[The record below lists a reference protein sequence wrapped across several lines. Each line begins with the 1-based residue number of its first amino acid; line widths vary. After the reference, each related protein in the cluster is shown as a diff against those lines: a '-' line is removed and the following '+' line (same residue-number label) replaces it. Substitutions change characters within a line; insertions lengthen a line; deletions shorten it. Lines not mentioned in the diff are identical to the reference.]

1 MNPDPAELLERMRAQ
16 RNGRLHRC
24 FEYLGSIDPE
34 FLDAYNGVALLN
46 FNYAEAAPGRALDA
60 RMKELIAIA
69 LLAAVRGN
77 TTRHHIRR
85 ALELGATRREIV
97 ESLEMA
103 MHITGAPSL
112 EFGLAE
118 MMALDSKE

>member
-1 MNPDPAELLERMRAQ
+1 MNPNPAELIEKMRAQ
-16 RNGRLHRC
+16 RGGRLHRI
-24 FEYLGSIDPE
+24 FEYLGSIDSE
-34 FLDAYNGVALLN
+34 FLEAYNDLAILN
-46 FNYAEAAPGRALDA
+46 FNYAEAAAGRALDA
-60 RMKELIAIA
+60 KVKELIAVA

-77 TTRHHIRR
+77 TTRHHLRR

-97 ESLEMA
+97 EALEMA

-118 MMALDSKE
+118 LMALDSDK